1 MVALIKKSY
10 FPSTQKCRTDVPPET
25 KTRVLT
31 LLDLAPAFLIFGIG
45 LSISLIAFLIEIIA
59 NCVFGKKQKV
69 IERVADHKRL
79 TPISH
84 RKK

>member
-45 LSISLIAFLIEIIA
+45 LSISFIAFLIEIIA

-69 IERVADHKRL
+69 IERGTDYTRL
-79 TPISH
+79 TYNLQ
-84 RKK
+84 RKN